1 MKLYKQKDDEIQY
14 WNSIQDSFQLDHNM
28 FSTMT
33 KDEAKKTLGTYQ
45 IDNKL
50 EEVPLDDS
58 NLMQAV
64 DWRSKGGVN
73 AVKN

>member
-1 MKLYKQKDDEIQY
+1 
-14 WNSIQDSFQLDHNM
+14 M

-33 KDEAKKTLGTYQ
+33 KDEAKKMLGTYQ
-45 IDNKL
+45 VDNKL

-58 NLMQAV
+58 DLMQAV

>member
-1 MKLYKQKDDEIQY
+1 
-14 WNSIQDSFQLDHNM
+14 M

-45 IDNKL
+45 VDNKL

-58 NLMQAV
+58 NLKQAV